1 MEQSGPFGESG
12 LGLRVRGTR
21 FIDDAGRQVL
31 LHGVNMVCKEE
42 SRHWVGGWS
51 DEDFAR
57 LRRWGLNVIRLG
69 MNWNAPGPEPGVY
82 DDEYVEGRRRFG
94 GRMRMACCSWRRIIS
109 PTWVPAA

>member
-31 LHGVNMVCKEE
+31 LHGVNMVYKEE

-51 DEDFAR
+51 DEDF
-57 LRRWGLNVIRLG
+57 
-69 MNWNAPGPEPGVY
+69 PGFAV
-82 DDEYVEGRRRFG
+82 G
-94 GRMRMACCSWRRIIS
+94 GSMSSAS
-109 PTWVPAA
+109 A